1 MQFLIDF
8 YNAVSDQDITSYLQ
22 NNGCTVIKQ
31 WNNFDKIYLVE
42 SNNTPA
48 NDTIVE
54 RIVEEN
60 HLKIKPLDVMTINPH
75 VMTHS
80 DPNDPKITVTV
91 GDDKDWWKNYSYVEP
106 SFEESTLTLSRLGNR
121 IKVYIMD
128 SGIDG
133 THPEFANVNISNLYS
148 VTPND
153 FTDNNGHGT
162 ALASV
167 ISGQTCGISAADL
180 KIVKIFD
187 PNHDTL
193 QSEFLDALDAVL
205 EDHIDN
211 TYSVLNCSWIIE
223 KNEWVE
229 HKLRLLQDEGVWV
242 LAAAGNQGT
251 SIEDVTPA
259 SMIEVVTIGAY
270 NQNLTACDFSNYTA
284 GDTATSVTAGTVNH
298 GELDG
303 WAPGEKI
310 YVAIPGGGYGY
321 TAGTSIAT
329 AISSGIL
336 ASNLHWFVESD
347 GSKSQGMNVYSTTI
361 LSARTFVFSR
371 ENILDLSNPLYSNS
385 VNRIATIRDLN
396 SVGLVQK
403 PDEFEAQIRIG
414 ENRPMVR
421 VYEPRYTKQ
430 LEIIDPLPENFK
442 FAIDG
447 MLYGNPQVGQ
457 GPTGGDLYKVYTSK
471 FKRTNIDDTV
481 EDISVKIYVLPE
493 NYDPGTNPPDEV
505 LTILLQRQVC
515 NNVPGV
521 SICDFGDPTDCE
533 DSCGPGLTCCI
544 FLKSYPE
551 CECQG

>member
-8 YNAVSDQDITSYLQ
+8 YNTASDQDITNYLQ
-22 NNGCTVIKQ
+22 NNGCTVLKQ

-42 SNNTPA
+42 SNSTPPKES
-48 NDTIVE
+48 IVE

-60 HLKIKPLDVMTINPH
+60 PMKIKPLDVITVNPYA
-75 VMTHS
+75 MTHS
-80 DPNDPKITVTV
+80 DPNDPKITVAV

-106 SFEESTLTLSRLGNR
+106 SFDSENIILSRLGKG

-128 SGIDG
+128 SGIDS
-133 THPEFANVNISNLYS
+133 THPEFANVNITNLYS

-167 ISGQTCGISAADL
+167 ISGVTCGISAADL

-187 PNHDTL
+187 PNHATL
-193 QSEFLDALDAVL
+193 QSEFLDALDAII

-211 TYSVLNCSWIIE
+211 TYSILNCSWIIE

-251 SIEDVTPA
+251 SIQDVTPA
-259 SMIEVVTIGAY
+259 SMPEVVTIGAY
-270 NQNLTACDFSNYTA
+270 NQNLTPCDFSNYTS
-284 GDTATSVTAGTVNH
+284 GDTVTSVTANAVNH

-310 YVAIPGGGYGY
+310 YVAVPGGEYGY

-329 AISSGIL
+329 AISAGIL
-336 ASNLHWFVESD
+336 ASNLHWGVEPN
-347 GSKSQGMNVYSTTI
+347 GTKSVGMHVYSTAI
-361 LSARTFVFSR
+361 LSATIFIFTR
-371 ENILDLSNPLYSNS
+371 ENILDLSNPLYANS

-396 SVGLVQK
+396 SIGLVQK
-403 PDEFEAQIRIG
+403 PDEFEAQIRVG
-414 ENRPMVR
+414 ENRAMTR
-421 VYEPRYTKQ
+421 VFEPRYTKQ
-430 LEIIDPLPENFK
+430 LEIIDPLPENFQ
-442 FAIDG
+442 FSMNG

-457 GPTGGDLYKVYTSK
+457 GPTNGDLYNLYISR

-481 EDISVKIYVLPE
+481 EDITVKIYVLPE
-493 NYDPGTNPPDEV
+493 NYDPATNPPDEV

-515 NNVPGV
+515 NNIPGV
-521 SICDFGDPTDCE
+521 TVCPFGDPSDCE
-533 DSCGPGLTCCI
+533 DSCDFLLTCCI
-544 FLKSYPE
+544 FIKSSPE
-551 CECQG
+551 CVCQG